1 MYPKINNSVW
11 LKGKVEARC
20 MQRDQLWFVKR
31 NWNYSIPRNARSLS
45 SLWWQYLS
53 LCQYLGKS
61 LCYQMIS
68 SSLCGAL
75 TTKTVLWFQSDII
88 HRCRLYSD
96 FVSDSGH
103 CSLVTLS
110 HCYGVTV
117 CNTRKGTPLCGL
129 GSHDREIHTT
139 KNKETLG
146 SEKPLYL
153 LLCPLQMKIMSFCM
167 VRCQWK
173 ENISFLYSSAWA
185 TIKMVMASANYQQ
198 RTCDLPWLSN
208 VDIHDQVLLVA
219 FLVGDLQTDSLPDVC
234 HG

>member
-1 MYPKINNSVW
+1 MYPRINNSVW

-20 MQRDQLWFVKR
+20 MRRDQLWFVKR

-129 GSHDREIHTT
+129 GSHDRDSHNEEQGNPGVRQTILPPSMPSSNENH
-139 KNKETLG
+139 EFLHG
-146 SEKPLYL
+146 QVS
-153 LLCPLQMKIMSFCM
+153 MK
-167 VRCQWK
+167 RK
-173 ENISFLYSSAWA
+173 Y
-185 TIKMVMASANYQQ
+185 
-198 RTCDLPWLSN
+198 
-208 VDIHDQVLLVA
+208 
-219 FLVGDLQTDSLPDVC
+219 
-234 HG
+234 